1 MCHEVNILNGLHFE
15 IPHAKLYLHVLMRY
29 LDFFV
34 YCLGDNV
41 DATREEVNLLKW
53 MIGGPYSSVLNCQ
66 GGILQD
72 KNMKFDVIFH
82 YEIEGNNKENIF
94 FINYSRRN
102 TYLLILYPLPTSR
115 H

>member
-15 IPHAKLYLHVLMRY
+15 IPHAKPYLHVLMRY

-34 YCLGDNV
+34 YCLGDDV
-41 DATREEVNLLKW
+41 DATREDVNLLKW

-66 GGILQD
+66 GGGVYFWILQD

-82 YEIEGNNKENIF
+82 YEIEGNKENIF
-94 FINYSRRN
+94 FIN
-102 TYLLILYPLPTSR
+102 
-115 H
+115 